1 MTGGQGGVPKGL
13 TGFHPGVGK
22 EGRVLCMVSAYS
34 HAFFSPFHTVSML
47 PTNWCLQTARAFVRG
62 ALARSLF
69 PVFLPVRTVAWPQ
82 QLGHGWGRMFPDGSY
97 GVSALPEWVAGA
109 ASNLL
114 ELQVNQEDSQT
125 PPETYWAG
133 NLGAGPSEVG
143 PWEPR
148 LHASHVPP
156 LILIP
161 TEI

>member
-1 MTGGQGGVPKGL
+1 M
-13 TGFHPGVGK
+13 
-22 EGRVLCMVSAYS
+22 
-34 HAFFSPFHTVSML
+34 
-47 PTNWCLQTARAFVRG
+47 
-62 ALARSLF
+62 
-69 PVFLPVRTVAWPQ
+69 FLPVRTVVWPQ
-82 QLGHGWGRMFPDGSY
+82 QLGYGWGRMFPDGSY
-97 GVSALPEWVAGA
+97 RVSALPEWVAGA

-133 NLGAGPSEVG
+133 NLGPGPSEVG

-148 LHASHVPP
+148 PRASHVPP